1 MWTTAQRSFSASS
14 SAVLPRLR
22 GDRLLCGRGTRAAQ
36 ELYLLLLL
44 ASDGITGY
52 CDPPLSDDHVAVDD
66 CLPCLKRRDSHS
78 PLENHGL
85 ESPRQHV
92 LDGEAENVVEG

>member
-14 SAVLPRLR
+14 SAILPPLR
-22 GDRLLCGRGTRAAQ
+22 GDRLLGRRGTRAAE
-36 ELYLLLLL
+36 ELDLLLLL

-52 CDPPLSDDHVAVDD
+52 RYPPLSDDHVAVDD
-66 CLPCLKRRDSHS
+66 CLPRLQRRESHP
-78 PLENHGL
+78 PLEDHGL

>member
-14 SAVLPRLR
+14 SAMLHPVR
-22 GDRLLCGRGTRAAQ
+22 GDSLLCGRGTRDAQ

-44 ASDGITGY
+44 ARDRITGY
-52 CDPPLSDDHVAVDD
+52 GDPSRSDGYVAVDD
-66 CLPCLKRRDSHS
+66 CLPRLQMRDSHP
-78 PLENHGL
+78 PLEDHGL

-92 LDGEAENVVEG
+92 LDGEAQHVV